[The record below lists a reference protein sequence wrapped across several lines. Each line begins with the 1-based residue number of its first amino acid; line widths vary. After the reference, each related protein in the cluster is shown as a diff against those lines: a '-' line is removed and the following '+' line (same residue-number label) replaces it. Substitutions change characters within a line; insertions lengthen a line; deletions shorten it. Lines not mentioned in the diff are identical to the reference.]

1 MQKQEKRTHI
11 IAIRLT
17 EEEKAT
23 IEKHAQD
30 AKRTASDFSR
40 YAIMTYI
47 EILKKTK

>member
-1 MQKQEKRTHI
+1 MQKTEKRTKT

-17 EEEKAT
+17 EEEKEI
-23 IEKHAQD
+23 IEQYSEE
-30 AKRTASDFSR
+30 AKRTPSDFCR